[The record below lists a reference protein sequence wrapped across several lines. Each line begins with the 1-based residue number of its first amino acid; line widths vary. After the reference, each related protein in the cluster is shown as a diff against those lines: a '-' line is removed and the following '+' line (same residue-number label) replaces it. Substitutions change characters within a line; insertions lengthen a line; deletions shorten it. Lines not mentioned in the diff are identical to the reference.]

1 MKLKEEFGNDLVDFH
16 SCAHGGTRDKLTTIW
31 QSKPWFTALGLKCNK
46 QHRRESWQPKQ
57 VDGKTVFPTAQEAAY
72 LLLLCERIIDCIYTD
87 ALEEGVVH
95 IENLQ
100 QQMQT
105 SSSTHQRRI
114 AMGAY
119 REASSPRTWITHYL
133 LAKNLRLKIF
143 PLKKEK

>member
-1 MKLKEEFGNDLVDFH
+1 MMKLKEEFGNDLVDFH

-46 QHRRESWQPKQ
+46 QHRHESWQPKQ
-57 VDGKTVFPTAQEAAY
+57 VDGNTVFPTAQEAAY
-72 LLLLCERIIDCIYTD
+72 PILLCERIIDCIYTR
-87 ALEEGVVH
+87 ALEEGAVH

-114 AMGAY
+114 AMDALRRGKI
-119 REASSPRTWITHYL
+119 EAVGCRICDLSHSL
-133 LAKNLRLKIF
+133 L
-143 PLKKEK
+143 